1 MRDYFKIALQYC
13 LDVRSGVRVSGQLEK
28 LAIKRFLSDLKRSNF
43 DVESVDDETQEL
55 LNQLKFKPSPDV
67 DFDYELNLG
76 RVDHA
81 CKFVEACP
89 HVKGKLA
96 KIKPDGTRHRLI
108 LEPWQIF
115 AMVNIFGWIDS
126 DNKRRFLY
134 VYIEVAK
141 KNGKST
147 WLAAVALYLAF
158 LDGEMGAEVYTAATS
173 RDQAKIVFED
183 AKKMVEFSPRMCS
196 KFGIEFS
203 QYSVFQTETNSFL
216 KALSQDRGG
225 TKDGLNVHA
234 AIIDELHA
242 HKTADM
248 YDIVANGTAAREEP
262 LILAITTAGDD
273 TTSKCYQERQ
283 IVVDVLKGKATHEQY
298 FGMVFCL
305 DRGDD
310 WQDPKVWPKANPNYG
325 VSVNEKY
332 LFSVFEK
339 VKVSPKQ
346 EGITRQKH
354 LNEWVG
360 AVDGW
365 IAPSIWEKCYSEVKY
380 EDLNGQ
386 IRFGGYDLASRLD
399 LACWAELIPRMETD
413 GKIHWYAFVHS
424 YINERVIETKTAING
439 EKRPDEYP
447 VWREQG
453 FLKVTPGESTDFK
466 RIQRDI
472 EDAHVKNPFYEI
484 GHDRYHAEQLTANL
498 LDEGISVVEIPQ
510 TTEYLNPAMR
520 WIEVLLA
527 EGRFHHNGDPLFKW
541 CALNVLVKPDAKDN
555 IFPRKEAAGKKID
568 AMVGVINAA
577 ARARHWDNEEVF
589 DLIPGDNS
597 DDFDFDDYIQNMVV
611 GRR

>member
-1 MRDYFKIALQYC
+1 MRDYFKVALQYC
-13 LDVRSGVRVSGQLEK
+13 QDVRSGVRVAGQLEK
-28 LAIKRFLSDLKRSNF
+28 LAIKRFLSDLARSGF
-43 DVESVDDETQEL
+43 KSDQVDEETLSL
-55 LNQLKFKPSPDV
+55 LQNIKFKSKPDI
-67 DFDYELNLG
+67 DFEYELSLE
-76 RVDHA
+76 RVTHA

-96 KIKPDGTRHRLI
+96 KVKPDGTRHKLI

-115 AMVNIFGWIDS
+115 CMMNIFGWVDS
-126 DNKRRFLY
+126 ENKRRFLY

-158 LDGEMGAEVYTAATS
+158 IDGEMGAEVYTAATS

-183 AKKMVEFSPRMCS
+183 AKKMVEFSPRMRS
-196 KFGIEFS
+196 NFGIEFS
-203 QYSVFQTETNSFL
+203 LYSVYQTETNSTL

-248 YDIVANGTAAREEP
+248 YDIVANGVAAREEP

-273 TTSKCYQERQ
+273 TTTKCYQERQ
-283 IVVDVLKGKATHEQY
+283 VVVDILRGKAIHDQY

-325 VSVNEKY
+325 ISVTEKY
-332 LFSVFEK
+332 LHSVFEK

-365 IAPSIWEKCYSEVKY
+365 IAPSIWEKCLSPVKY
-380 EDLNGQ
+380 HELDGQ

-399 LACWAELIPRMETD
+399 LASWGELIPRFEAD
-413 GKIHWYAFVHS
+413 GKIHWYAFSHS
-424 YINERVIETKTAING
+424 YINEHVIETKTAING

-447 VWREQG
+447 VWRDKG
-453 FLKVTPGESTDFK
+453 HLIATPGESTDYK

-472 EDAHVKNPFYEI
+472 EDAHIKNSFYEV

-498 LDEGISVVEIPQ
+498 LEEGINVVEIPQ
-510 TTEYLNPAMR
+510 VAEHLSPAMR

-527 EGRFHHNGDPLFKW
+527 EGRFHHSGDPVLTW
-541 CALNVLVKPDAKDN
+541 CALNVVVKPDGKEN
-555 IFPRKEAAGKKID
+555 IFPRKGGPAKKID
-568 AMVGVINAA
+568 AMVGIINAA
-577 ARARHWDNEEVF
+577 ARARHWDDESVF
-589 DLIPGDNS
+589 ELVPGE
-597 DDFDFDDYIQNMVV
+597 DDGNIDDWLDDMIKVAK
-611 GRR
+611 R

>member
-13 LDVRSGVRVSGQLEK
+13 QDVRSGVRVAGQLEK
-28 LAIKRFLSDLKRSNF
+28 LAIKRFLSDLARSGF
-43 DVESVDDETQEL
+43 KSDQVDEDAQIL
-55 LNQLKFKPSPDV
+55 LQSIKFKSKPDI
-67 DFDYELNLG
+67 DFDYELSLD
-76 RVDHA
+76 RVTHA

-96 KIKPDGTRHRLI
+96 KVKPDGTRHKLI

-115 AMVNIFGWIDS
+115 CMMNIFGWVDS
-126 DNKRRFLY
+126 ENKRRFLY

-158 LDGEMGAEVYTAATS
+158 IDGEMGAEVYTAATS

-183 AKKMVEFSPRMCS
+183 AKKMVEFSPRMRS
-196 KFGIEFS
+196 NFGIEYS
-203 QYSVFQTETNSFL
+203 QYSVFQTETNSSL

-248 YDIVANGTAAREEP
+248 YDIVANGVAAREEP

-273 TTSKCYQERQ
+273 TTTKCYQERQ
-283 IVVDVLKGKATHEQY
+283 VVVDILRGKAAHDQY

-325 VSVNEKY
+325 ISVTEKY
-332 LFSVFEK
+332 LHSVFEK

-365 IAPSIWEKCYSEVKY
+365 IAPSIWEAAKLDVPESQFK
-380 EDLNGQ
+380 GQ
-386 IRFGGYDLASRLD
+386 VCFGGYDLASRLD
-399 LACWAELIPRMETD
+399 LAGWGRLRPRLQD
-413 GKIHWYAFVHS
+413 GKIHWHIFS
-424 YINERVIETKTAING
+424 TPYINERVVDTKEAING

-447 VWREQG
+447 VWRDQG
-453 FLKVTPGESTDFK
+453 CLIVTPGASTDFD
-466 RIQRDI
+466 RIQQDI
-472 EDAHVKNPFYEI
+472 ENFHTESSFYEL
-484 GHDRYHAEQLTANL
+484 GHDPYHAAQLTSNL
-498 LDEGISVVEIPQ
+498 MDQGINVIEVPQ
-510 TTEYLNPAMR
+510 TTQYLSEPMR
-520 WIEVLLA
+520 WIEQLLA
-527 EGRFHHNGDPLFKW
+527 EGRLHHDGDPVLQW
-541 CALNVLVKPDAKDN
+541 CVLNVVVRPDAKEN
-555 IFPRKEAAGKKID
+555 IFPRKTSPGKKID
-568 AMVGVINAA
+568 LAIGMIIAASRAM
-577 ARARHWDNEEVF
+577 HWDNEEVF
-589 DLIPGDNS
+589 DLVPGDHS
-597 DDFDFDDYIQNMVV
+597 DNWDVDDYIENMVV

>member
-13 LDVRSGVRVSGQLEK
+13 HDVRSGVRVAGQLEK
-28 LAIKRFLSDLKRSNF
+28 LAIKRFLSDLARSGF
-43 DVESVDDETQEL
+43 DPESVDDESKAL
-55 LNQLKFKPSPDV
+55 LQKLKFKPQPDI
-67 DFDYELNLG
+67 DFDYELNLE
-76 RVDHA
+76 RVTHA
-81 CKFVEACP
+81 CRFVEACP

-96 KIKPDGTRHRLI
+96 KMKPDGSRHRLI

-115 AMVNIFGWIDS
+115 CMMNIFGWVDS

-158 LDGEMGAEVYTAATS
+158 IDGEMGAEVYTAATS

-183 AKKMVEFSPRMCS
+183 AKTMVEFSPRMRS
-196 KFGIEFS
+196 TFGIEFS
-203 QYSVFQTETNSFL
+203 QYSVYQTETNSTL

-248 YDIVANGTAAREEP
+248 YDIVANGVAAREEP

-283 IVVDVLKGKATHEQY
+283 VVVDILKGKATHDQY

-305 DRGDD
+305 DRNDD
-310 WQDPKVWPKANPNYG
+310 WKDPTVWPKANPNYG
-325 VSVNEKY
+325 ISVTEKY
-332 LFSVFEK
+332 LHSVFEK

-365 IAPSIWEKCYSEVKY
+365 IAPSVWENAGREISESSF
-380 EDLNGQ
+380 DGQ
-386 IRFGGYDLASRLD
+386 VCFGGYDLASRLD
-399 LACWAELIPRMETD
+399 LASWGRLRPKLED
-413 GKIHWYAFVHS
+413 GKVHWYIFTS
-424 YINERVIETKTAING
+424 NYISEHVVDTKEAING

-447 VWREQG
+447 VWRDQG
-453 FLKVTPGESTDFK
+453 YLIVTEGKTTDFEQ
-466 RIQRDI
+466 IQRDI
-472 EDAHVKNPFYEI
+472 EDFHTENPFYEM
-484 GHDRYHAEQLTANL
+484 GHDPYHAAQLTANL
-498 LDEGISVVEIPQ
+498 LDEGINVIEVPQ
-510 TTEYLNPAMR
+510 VTKFMSEPMR
-520 WIEVLLA
+520 WIEQLLA
-527 EGRFHHNGDPLFKW
+527 EDRLHHDGDPVLKW
-541 CALNVLVKPDAKDN
+541 CMCNVVIRPDVN
-555 IFPRKEAAGKKID
+555 NQILPRKNSPGKKID
-568 AMVGVINAA
+568 AAVGLIIAA
-577 ARARHWDNEEVF
+577 SRAMHYDNESVF
-589 DLIPGDNS
+589 ELVPGV
-597 DDFDFDDYIQNMVV
+597 DDGNIDDWLKDMIKVKK
-611 GRR
+611 R

>member
-1 MRDYFKIALQYC
+1 MRDYFQIALQYC
-13 LDVRSGVRVSGQLEK
+13 LDVRSGVRVAGQLEK
-28 LAIKRFLSDLKRSNF
+28 LAIKRFLSDLSKSGF
-43 DVESVDDETQEL
+43 DIESVPDETQEL
-55 LNQLKFKPSPDV
+55 LNKLKFKVDPDV
-67 DFDYELNLG
+67 DFDYSLSLD
-76 RVDHA
+76 RVTHA

-96 KIKPDGTRHRLI
+96 KMKPDGTRHKLL

-115 AMVNIFGWIDS
+115 CMMNIFGWVDS

-158 LDGEMGAEVYTAATS
+158 IDGEMGAEVYTAATS

-183 AKKMVEFSPRMCS
+183 AKKMVEFSPRMRS
-196 KFGIEFS
+196 NFGIEYS
-203 QYSVFQTETNSFL
+203 QYSVFQTETNSTL

-248 YDIVANGTAAREEP
+248 YDIVANGVAAREEP

-283 IVVDVLKGKATHEQY
+283 VVVDILRGKASHDQY

-310 WQDPKVWPKANPNYG
+310 WQNPKVWPKANPNYG
-325 VSVNEKY
+325 ISVTEKY
-332 LFSVFEK
+332 LNSVFEK

-365 IAPSIWEKCYSEVKY
+365 IAPSIWEAAKHEMPESKFK
-380 EDLNGQ
+380 GQ
-386 IRFGGYDLASRLD
+386 VCFGGYDLASRLD
-399 LACWAELIPRMETD
+399 LAGWGRLRPRLQD
-413 GKIHWYAFVHS
+413 GKVHWHIFATP
-424 YINERVIETKTAING
+424 YINERVVDTKEAING

-447 VWREQG
+447 VWRDQG
-453 FLKVTPGESTDFK
+453 HLIVTPGASTDFD
-466 RIQRDI
+466 RIQQDI
-472 EDAHVKNPFYEI
+472 EKFH
-484 GHDRYHAEQLTANL
+484 
-498 LDEGISVVEIPQ
+498 
-510 TTEYLNPAMR
+510 TE
-520 WIEVLLA
+520 
-527 EGRFHHNGDPLFKW
+527 
-541 CALNVLVKPDAKDN
+541 
-555 IFPRKEAAGKKID
+555 
-568 AMVGVINAA
+568 
-577 ARARHWDNEEVF
+577 
-589 DLIPGDNS
+589 NS
-597 DDFDFDDYIQNMVV
+597 FMSWVTIHITLHSSLQI
-611 GRR
+611 

>member
-13 LDVRSGVRVSGQLEK
+13 HDVRSGVRVAGQLEK
-28 LAIKRFLSDLKRSNF
+28 LAIKRFLSDLARSGF
-43 DVESVDDETQEL
+43 DPESVDDESKAL
-55 LNQLKFKPSPDV
+55 LQKLKFKPQPDI
-67 DFDYELNLG
+67 DFDYELNLE
-76 RVDHA
+76 RVTHA
-81 CKFVEACP
+81 CRFVEACP

-96 KIKPDGTRHRLI
+96 KMKPDGSRHRLI

-115 AMVNIFGWIDS
+115 CMMNIFGWVDS

-158 LDGEMGAEVYTAATS
+158 IDGEMGAEVYTAATS

-183 AKKMVEFSPRMCS
+183 AKTMVEFSPRMRS
-196 KFGIEFS
+196 TFGIEFS
-203 QYSVFQTETNSFL
+203 QYSVYQTETNSTL

-248 YDIVANGTAAREEP
+248 YDIVANGVAAREEP

-283 IVVDVLKGKATHEQY
+283 VVVDILKGKATHDQY

-305 DRGDD
+305 DRNDD
-310 WQDPKVWPKANPNYG
+310 WKDPTVWPKANPNYG
-325 VSVNEKY
+325 ISVTEKY
-332 LFSVFEK
+332 LHSVFEK

-365 IAPSIWEKCYSEVKY
+365 IAPSIWENAGREISESSF
-380 EDLNGQ
+380 DGQ
-386 IRFGGYDLASRLD
+386 VCFGGYDLASRLD
-399 LACWAELIPRMETD
+399 LASWGRLRPKLED
-413 GKIHWYAFVHS
+413 GKVHWYIFTS
-424 YINERVIETKTAING
+424 NYISEHVVDTKEAING

-447 VWREQG
+447 VWRDQG
-453 FLKVTPGESTDFK
+453 YLIVTEGKTTDFEQ
-466 RIQRDI
+466 IQRDI
-472 EDAHVKNPFYEI
+472 EDFHTENPFYEM
-484 GHDRYHAEQLTANL
+484 GHDPYHAAQLTANL
-498 LDEGISVVEIPQ
+498 LDEGINVIEVPQ
-510 TTEYLNPAMR
+510 VTKFMSEPMR
-520 WIEVLLA
+520 WIEQLLA
-527 EGRFHHNGDPLFKW
+527 EDRLHHDGDPVLKW
-541 CALNVLVKPDAKDN
+541 CMCNVVIRPDVN
-555 IFPRKEAAGKKID
+555 NQILPRKNSPGKKID
-568 AMVGVINAA
+568 AAVGLIIAA
-577 ARARHWDNEEVF
+577 SRAMHYDNESVF
-589 DLIPGDNS
+589 ELVPGE
-597 DDFDFDDYIQNMVV
+597 DDGNIDDWLKDMIKVKK
-611 GRR
+611 R